1 MEKYKEIIKNLEKEK
16 RRDIKEKH
24 CCEIYNYKEISKDR
38 NYNELKDLTR
48 SAYNR
53 IAKKLKIELSKD
65 FKYDLIIDEDEES
78 NVYSRTRFVE
88 RLTLEEKEKL
98 YDKIVNYLNK
108 NITRDSDYIRYNVN
122 PYQELEELLK
132 SKNKRREVQYDI
144 MEIVKT
150 TINRTKN
157 QFANMTRYVS
167 VYLFVIDYI
176 NDYYLE
182 NGETPKEEFLKIEM

>member
-16 RRDIKEKH
+16 KKDIKENH
-24 CCEIYNYKEISKDR
+24 WCEIFNYKEIYKDK
-38 NYNELKDLTR
+38 NYDELRDLTR

-53 IAKKLKIELSKD
+53 IAKKLKRQLSKD
-65 FKYDLIIDEDEES
+65 FKYDVIIDKDE
-78 NVYSRTRFVE
+78 NGKIYSRTRFVE

-98 YDKIVNYLNK
+98 YDNIVKYINQ
-108 NITRDSDYIRYNVN
+108 NIKRDSDYIRYNVN

-144 MEIVKT
+144 MEIVKS
-150 TINRTKN
+150 TINKTKS
-157 QFANMTRYVS
+157 QFANVTRYIS

-182 NGETPKEEFLKIEM
+182 NGKTPKDKFLKIEM